1 MAVLREI
8 GLQNM
13 RSRQQP
19 TTFEEAIDSIDSD
32 IMRMY
37 DLMRVPIRE
46 VLTGRAWVSRFSD
59 SSQLEVMIHQIEVF
73 LDQERENWVRSK
85 HRYRRIEKQ
94 FARTLM
100 VAIRT
105 IRKNLIW
112 NVTIKPPVDRE
123 TYLRLIVCY
132 GFEPFHYHWTLRQ
145 KNSMRRKMSV
155 IKFCYEHL
163 NRSTQEDMR
172 RMIDAN
178 DSLFNV

>member
-1 MAVLREI
+1 MALREI
-8 GLQNM
+8 GLQNV
-13 RSRQQP
+13 RLKRHP
-19 TTFEEAIDSIDSD
+19 ITFEEAIDSLDSD
-32 IMRMY
+32 FMRMY
-37 DLMRVPIRE
+37 DLMQVPIRE
-46 VLTGRAWVSRFSD
+46 VLTGSAWVNCFSD
-59 SSQLEVMIHQIEVF
+59 CSQLEIMIHQIEVF

-85 HRYRRIEKQ
+85 HRYQRIERQ

-105 IRKNLIW
+105 IRKNIVW

-123 TYLRLIVCY
+123 TYLRLMVCY

-145 KNSMRRKMSV
+145 KNTLRRKMSV
-155 IKFCYEHL
+155 IRFYYEHF

-178 DSLFNV
+178 DKLLV